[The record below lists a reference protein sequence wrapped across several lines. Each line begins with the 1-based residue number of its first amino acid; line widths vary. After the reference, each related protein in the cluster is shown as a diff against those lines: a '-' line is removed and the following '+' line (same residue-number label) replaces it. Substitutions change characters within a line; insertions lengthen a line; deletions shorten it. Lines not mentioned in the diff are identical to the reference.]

1 VDVYLETERLILR
14 RFTPDDLGAI
24 VALDADPA
32 VMRYITGGQP
42 PLPDD
47 QPDLC
52 LAYWLEL
59 YERGDAWGFWAA
71 IERSSGAFVGWFH
84 LRPNEEDPPDEP
96 ELGYRLARSVWG
108 RGYGTEGSI
117 ALVDKAFREHGAGRV
132 YAQTMLANRASWRV
146 MEKAGLRHVRTYHID
161 WPYRIEGEEL
171 GDVEYAITHDE
182 WSSSRSAT
190 ARAFESAAAEG

>member
-117 ALVDKAFREHGAGRV
+117 ALVRHGVPRARRTPGLCADDAREQGVVAGHG
-132 YAQTMLANRASWRV
+132 
-146 MEKAGLRHVRTYHID
+146 E
-161 WPYRIEGEEL
+161 
-171 GDVEYAITHDE
+171 
-182 WSSSRSAT
+182 SR
-190 ARAFESAAAEG
+190 AAARPDVPHRLAVSDRGRGARRRRVRHQP